1 MMKHNSPNR
10 DDLSPTVSRLLIL
23 STGVVV
29 ALLYSKAM
37 DAISLF
43 APGLTAAITGSLV
56 VIVLVG
62 ILYRLLRRPARS
74 EDSHDPALQAKFLS
88 IVERTEEP

>member
-1 MMKHNSPNR
+1 MEHNNPNR
-10 DDLSPTVSRLLIL
+10 DDLSLTASRLLIL
-23 STGVVV
+23 SAGIIVV
-29 ALLYSKAM
+29 LLYSKAM
-37 DAISLF
+37 DAISRF

>member
-1 MMKHNSPNR
+1 MEHNNPNP
-10 DDLSPTVSRLLIL
+10 DDLSLAASRLLIL
-23 STGVVV
+23 GAGIIV
-29 ALLYSKAM
+29 ALLYCKAL
-37 DAISLF
+37 DAISRF
-43 APGLTAAITGSLV
+43 APGLSAAITGSLV